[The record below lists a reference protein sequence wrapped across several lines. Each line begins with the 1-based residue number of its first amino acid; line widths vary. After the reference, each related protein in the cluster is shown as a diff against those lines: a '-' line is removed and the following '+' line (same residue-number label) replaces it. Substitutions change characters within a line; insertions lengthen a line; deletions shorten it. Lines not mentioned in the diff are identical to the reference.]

1 MRRLT
6 VGLLV
11 IGLLVGAAPAFAA
24 DDLAPFLVEQAAAEF
39 SGEQTVVCYTP
50 DGVISELTFVRQADG
65 VRVVED
71 AEGAIGINRVSHG
84 EAWKLGD
91 QYRVEISGRDRFLSR
106 AVNVVEVVDG
116 SLVRVILFFDRA
128 SGALLASDVHNAD
141 GSTYCSSRFLSF
153 DPKAPAIPRD
163 LLDGLSTVP
172 GSRSVGSVDSDSFPE
187 EIGGFRLIEVN
198 DGPTAGVTNGY
209 YADGLFSFS
218 VFVSDRAMAVPELAD
233 APLAKIGGEEYQ
245 RKFYPGRVLIAWET
259 KSGGILLVGDLPLDL
274 QEEVLDNLPAP
285 GKPNIFVRFWRGLFG

>member
-6 VGLLV
+6 
-11 IGLLVGAAPAFAA
+11 IGLLIVGLTVGAAPAFAA

-65 VRVVED
+65 IRVVED

-106 AVNVVEVVDG
+106 AVNVVEVVEG
-116 SLVRVILFFDRA
+116 RLVRVILFFDRA

-141 GSTYCSSRFLSF
+141 GSTYCSSRFLRF
-153 DPKAPAIPRD
+153 NPKAPIIPRD

-172 GSRSVGSVDSDSFPE
+172 DSRRVGSVDSEAFPD
-187 EIGGFRLIEVN
+187 EIGGFHLVEIN
-198 DGPTAGVTNGY
+198 DGPAEGVTNGY

-218 VFVSDRAMAVPELAD
+218 VFVSDRAMEVPELAD
-233 APLAKIGGEEYQ
+233 APVAEVGGKEYQ
-245 RKFYPGRVLIAWET
+245 RKFYPGQVLISWET
-259 KSGGILLVGDLPLDL
+259 KAGGILLVGDLPLDL
-274 QEEVLDNLPAP
+274 QEEVLEALPAP
-285 GKPNIFVRFWRGLFG
+285 GKPNFFVRFWRGLFG